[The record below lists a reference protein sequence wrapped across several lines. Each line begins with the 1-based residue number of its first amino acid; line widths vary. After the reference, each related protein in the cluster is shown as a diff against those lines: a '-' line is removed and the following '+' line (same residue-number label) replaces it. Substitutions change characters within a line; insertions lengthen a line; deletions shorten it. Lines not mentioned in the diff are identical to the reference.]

1 MYVSRR
7 KIHKT
12 VQWADGNFT
21 EMSGTAKIKWIMNNE
36 RFITFAYQITGD
48 MLTSTSLHF
57 TRKRPLSIDVGVEG
71 HVLNTTLERV
81 KKSKNMRKHAFIG
94 SKKC

>member
-1 MYVSRR
+1 
-7 KIHKT
+7 
-12 VQWADGNFT
+12 
-21 EMSGTAKIKWIMNNE
+21 MNNKSV
-36 RFITFAYQITGD
+36 ITFAYQITGD

-94 SKKC
+94 SKKG